1 MKKFVHVESDEE
13 IEIDLSEGLNFACCD
28 CALVHEMS
36 VRVDGEKVFIS
47 FRRNNR
53 KTSALR
59 RYHGIPML
67 THPTRRRA
75 DSLRVGQNSPAVA
88 NQSESDSPA

>member
-13 IEIDLSEGLNFACCD
+13 IEIDLSKGLNFACCD
-28 CALVHEMS
+28 CALVHEMN
-36 VRVDGEKVFIS
+36 VRVDGEKVFVS

-67 THPTRRRA
+67 AHPTRRALDGAKAPRKSKRSA
-75 DSLRVGQNSPAVA
+75 STPRK
-88 NQSESDSPA
+88 

>member
-1 MKKFVHVESDEE
+1 MKKFERVESDEE
-13 IEIDLSEGLNFACCD
+13 IEVDLSKGLNFACCD

-36 VRVDGEKVFIS
+36 VRIEGAKVFVS

-59 RYHGIPML
+59 RHHGIPIL
-67 THPTRRRA
+67 KN
-75 DSLRVGQNSPAVA
+75 DK
-88 NQSESDSPA
+88 E